1 MMISK
6 QIWNIEAT
14 SNYLKR
20 VYGREV
26 IPNGNPIEAPRR
38 KHIFAQE
45 PGLNDNQDQGNYIQ
59 ATLFN
64 SVDLEIHS
72 FTVQSV
78 RNMMHRTFS
87 QLKQENA
94 SVVLDFES
102 LSVIN
107 QYCSKMYKLVPQESS
122 DNTDDI

>member
-1 MMISK
+1 MISK

-59 ATLFN
+59 A
-64 SVDLEIHS
+64 
-72 FTVQSV
+72 
-78 RNMMHRTFS
+78 R
-87 QLKQENA
+87 QL
-94 SVVLDFES
+94 
-102 LSVIN
+102 
-107 QYCSKMYKLVPQESS
+107 
-122 DNTDDI
+122 